1 MRVRM
6 LTGDAAGLVIDQ
18 PEALAR
24 YLVTCGHATPVPY
37 MLAEE
42 AAVPVTLDQLGG
54 RQDRSL
60 PRMRPRA
67 VR

>member
-1 MRVRM
+1 VREPG
-6 LTGDAAGLVIDQ
+6 LFDQDAEQ
-18 PEALAR
+18 PVA
-24 YLVTCGHATPVPY
+24 
-37 MLAEE
+37 
-42 AAVPVTLDQLGG
+42 LDQLGG

>member
-1 MRVRM
+1 M

-24 YLVTCGHATPVPY
+24 YLVTCGHATPAPY
-37 MLAEE
+37 FLQEDAEQ
-42 AAVPVTLDQLGG
+42 PVMLDQLGG

>member
-1 MRVRM
+1 VRVRM

-24 YLVTCGHATPVPY
+24 YLVTCGHATPVPFV
-37 MLAEE
+37 LTEE
-42 AAVPVTLDQLGG
+42 ATAPVTLDQLGA
-54 RQDRSL
+54 RHDRSL

>member
-37 MLAEE
+37 VLQEDAEQ
-42 AAVPVTLDQLGG
+42 PVALDQLGG